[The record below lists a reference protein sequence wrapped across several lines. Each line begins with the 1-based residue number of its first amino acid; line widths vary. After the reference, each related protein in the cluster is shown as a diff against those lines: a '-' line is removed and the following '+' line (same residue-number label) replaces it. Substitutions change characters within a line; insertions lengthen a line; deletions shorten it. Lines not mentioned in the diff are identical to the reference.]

1 MTRPLAVRRHD
12 EIMRRLSASGSVSV
26 AELAEA
32 LGVSHETVR
41 RDLKLLSE
49 QGQLDVVHGGAK
61 RRGVAAPPLLGPA
74 SDLSGGDTS
83 DALSRQAAALVPD
96 GGSVLLDCGEAVAA
110 IARVLTGHPGLT
122 VFTNSLNQALLL
134 SRVPGNRVFML
145 GGQVDPTESATFG
158 IGTVADIDKLRVDI
172 AFVTAAGFADD
183 GALTDMCSVVAEV
196 RGRMMLTGRAYVV
209 APRERL
215 ARGMPFRVPHFDK
228 AAGIIVDGDP
238 GEALLAAWGAAGL
251 RLIAVDAREEG
262 GEG

>member
-26 AELAEA
+26 AELADA

-61 RRGVAAPPLLGPA
+61 RRGVAAPPRGLAG
-74 SDLSGGDTS
+74 DLAGDTS

-96 GGSVLLDCGEAVAA
+96 GGSVLLDCGDAVAA
-110 IARVLTGHPGLT
+110 IARVLTGRPGLT
-122 VFTNSLNQALLL
+122 VCTNSLNQALLL

-145 GGQVDPTESATFG
+145 GGEVDPTESATFG
-158 IGTVADIDKLRVDI
+158 IGTVADIDKLRVDV

-183 GALTDMCSVVAEV
+183 GTLTDVSSVVAEV

-209 APRERL
+209 AARERL
-215 ARGMPFRVPHFDK
+215 ARRMPFRVPHFER

-238 GEALLAAWGAAGL
+238 DETLIAAWSAAGL
-251 RLIAVDAREEG
+251 RLIAADAREEG

>member
-26 AELAEA
+26 AELADT

-61 RRGVAAPPLLGPA
+61 RRGVVAPPLGLAG
-74 SDLSGGDTS
+74 DLAGSDTS
-83 DALSRQAAALVPD
+83 DALSRVAAALVPD
-96 GGSVLLDCGEAVAA
+96 GGSVLLDCGDAVEA
-110 IARVLTGHPGLT
+110 IARALTGRPGLT
-122 VFTNSLNQALLL
+122 ICTNSLNQALLL

-145 GGQVDPTESATFG
+145 GGEVDPSESATFG
-158 IGTVADIDKLRVDI
+158 IATVADIDKLRVDV

-183 GALTDMCSVVAEV
+183 GALTDMGSVVAEV

-209 APRERL
+209 AARDRL
-215 ARGMPFRVPHFDK
+215 ARRMPFLVPHFDK
-228 AAGIIVDGDP
+228 AAGIIFDGDP
-238 GEALLAAWGAAGL
+238 DGALIAAWSASGL
-251 RLIAVDAREEG
+251 RLIAADAREEG